1 MKDLVGKVAFITGGA
16 SGIGFG
22 MARAFLAAGMK
33 VIIADFNPSNLNDA
47 RAQLKGSNAAHF
59 IEVDVADREAMARAA
74 DESERVFGKVHVLC
88 NNAGI
93 GGGPAIDDPEFEEW
107 DWMMGILLGGVV
119 NGIKIFV
126 PRIKAHGEGGH
137 VVNTSSMAGLTA
149 LANMGGCYS
158 TAKFAVRGLSESLR
172 MTLAPH
178 NIGTSLLCPGFVRT
192 RILDGQRLPNQP
204 ENWRDGGMGSMR
216 DDLRR
221 MMDGAMDPL
230 EVGERVLSAIRKNE
244 FWVLPHG
251 EFKPEMEEICR
262 EMLDAFPKDQDPG
275 TIRAEFEK
283 ARWAES
289 RRLKD
294 LMPRG

>member
-1 MKDLVGKVAFITGGA
+1 MKDLEGKVAFITGGA

-33 VIIADFNPSNLNDA
+33 VIIADFNRGNLDDA
-47 RAQLKGSNAAHF
+47 RGQLKGSNAAHF

-107 DWMMGILLGGVV
+107 DFMMSVNLGGVV
-119 NGIKIFV
+119 NGVKTFV

-137 VVNTSSMAGLTA
+137 IVNTSSMAGMTP
-149 LANMGGCYS
+149 LANMGGCY
-158 TAKFAVRGLSESLR
+158 TTTKFAVRGLTELLR

-178 NIGTSLLCPGFVRT
+178 NIGTSLLCPGFVHT
-192 RILDGQRLPNQP
+192 RILDGQRIPTQP
-204 ENWRDGGMGSMR
+204 KGWRDGGMGAMR
-216 DDLRR
+216 DDLRKLLV
-221 MMDGAMDPL
+221 GAMDPL
-230 EVGERVLSAIRKNE
+230 EVGERVLGAIRRNE
-244 FWVLPHG
+244 PYVLPHS
-251 EFKPEMEEICR
+251 EFKPEMEELCQEI
-262 EMLDAFPKDQDPG
+262 LDAFPKDQVV
-275 TIRAEFEK
+275 TKERAEFEK

>member
-1 MKDLVGKVAFITGGA
+1 MRDLEGRVAFITGGA

-33 VIIADFNPSNLNDA
+33 VIISDFNRTNLDDA

-59 IEVDVADREAMARAA
+59 IEVDVADRAAMARAA

-93 GGGPAIDDPEFEEW
+93 GGGPAIDDPEFEQW

-119 NGIKIFV
+119 NGVKIFV

-137 VVNTSSMAGLTA
+137 VVNTSSMAGMTA
-149 LANMGGCYS
+149 LAGSGGCYT
-158 TAKFAVRGLSESLR
+158 TAKFAVRGLTESLR
-172 MTLAPH
+172 MTLAPY
-178 NIGTSLLCPGFVRT
+178 NIGTSLLCPGFVHT

-204 ENWRDGGMGSMR
+204 QAWRDGGMGSMR
-216 DDLRR
+216 DDLRK
-221 MMDGAMDPL
+221 MMAGAMDPL
-230 EVGERVLSAIRKNE
+230 EVGERVVTAIRHNE
-244 FWVLPHG
+244 PYILPHS
-251 EFKPEMEEICR
+251 EFKPEMEELFGEI
-262 EMLDAFPKDQDPG
+262 LDAFPKDQDVPKV
-275 TIRAEFEK
+275 RADFEK
-283 ARWAES
+283 QRWETS
-289 RRLKD
+289 RKLKD